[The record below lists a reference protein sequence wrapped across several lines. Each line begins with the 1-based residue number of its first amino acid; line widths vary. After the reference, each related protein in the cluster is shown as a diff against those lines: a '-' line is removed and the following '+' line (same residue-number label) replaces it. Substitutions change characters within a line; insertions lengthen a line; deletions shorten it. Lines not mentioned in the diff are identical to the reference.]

1 MFDLKMCLLDFMRLS
16 SSAGSPP
23 PPTKPKKSLREIS
36 DRYSSQYMQKYND
49 VNIIYFNE
57 NMSMTSKNNT
67 VNFSSCPIGS
77 FKPSPLNKSFSNRRK
92 SIREWGVETVCFD
105 FSSDDRCN
113 GRGSGSGGGGA
124 STSTGTPSDISLIS
138 PNDSGAE
145 CLCNFSENA
154 LTGPLDSFCTLC
166 TSSFSFSKCNKCDES
181 TCSSKCHSADDKSLR
196 SFMYRSFENRR

>member
-16 SSAGSPP
+16 SSGASPP
-23 PPTKPKKSLREIS
+23 KPKKSLREIS

-67 VNFSSCPIGS
+67 VNFSSCPIGT
-77 FKPSPLNKSFSNRRK
+77 FKPSPMNKSFSNRRK

-105 FSSDDRCN
+105 FSSDDRT
-113 GRGSGSGGGGA
+113 GGGSGGGGDGTGT
-124 STSTGTPSDISLIS
+124 STSNGTPSDSSLAS

-181 TCSSKCHSADDKSLR
+181 TCSSKCHSADDKSIH
-196 SFMYRSFENRR
+196 SFMFRSFENRR

>member
-16 SSAGSPP
+16 SAGSPP
-23 PPTKPKKSLREIS
+23 KPKKSLREIT

-105 FSSDDRCN
+105 FSSDDRC
-113 GRGSGSGGGGA
+113 GGGISVGGGA
-124 STSTGTPSDISLIS
+124 TSTNSTDTPSDISLIS

-154 LTGPLDSFCTLC
+154 LTALDSFCTLC

-181 TCSSKCHSADDKSLR
+181 TCSSKCHSADEKSLR